1 MSLDVGRETL
11 AATGQDGETAFLSV
25 LREALD
31 RLMPMHLQLGATGH
45 ILHAG
50 PSLQK
55 LRPDAPLAGRRFL
68 EVFELKRPASLTRVS
83 DLACAEGG
91 RLKLALRDAPRTG
104 LVGLVAPVPA
114 FDTLIVNISF
124 GFNIIDAVQDNDLTS
139 ADFAAT
145 DLAVEML
152 YLVEAK
158 TAALREWKALNQRLQ
173 GAMTAAE
180 QQASSDMLTGLAN
193 RRAMEEVL
201 NRLITAQTPFGLM
214 NLDLDFFKSVNDTLG
229 HAAGDH
235 VLRRVADILK
245 AETRANDVI
254 VRAGGDEFVLIFVG
268 LSNPERLA
276 DLGRRIIAR
285 LEVPIPFEADTCHI
299 SGSIGLTVSDF
310 YTATDAELMMQHAD
324 MALYASKRNGRGQVT
339 VYSEDLPGIG
349 ESAPGD

>member
-1 MSLDVGRETL
+1 
-11 AATGQDGETAFLSV
+11 
-25 LREALD
+25 
-31 RLMPMHLQLGATGH
+31 MHLQLRHSGH
-45 ILHAG
+45 IAHAG

-55 LRPDAPLAGRRFL
+55 LRPGTELRGRRFL
-68 EVFELKRPASLTRVS
+68 EIFELKRPNNLTRVS
-83 DLACAEGG
+83 DLSRVEGG
-91 RLKLALRDAPRTG
+91 RLKLAFRDAPRTG
-104 LVGLVAPVPA
+104 LVGLVAPITGVEG
-114 FDTLIVNISF
+114 LIVNLSF
-124 GFNIIDAVQDNDLTS
+124 GFNIIDAVQDHDLTG

-193 RRAMEEVL
+193 RRVMDEVL
-201 NRLITAQTPFGLM
+201 ERLTLGRTPFGLM
-214 NLDLDFFKSVNDTLG
+214 NLDLDFFKSVNDTRG

-235 VLRRVADILK
+235 VLRCVADILRDQ
-245 AETRANDVI
+245 TRSNDVI

-268 LSNPERLA
+268 LSDPKRLA

-285 LEVPIPFEADTCHI
+285 LEEPIPFEGDMCRI

-310 YTATDAELMMQHAD
+310 YAATDPEEMMQHAD
-324 MALYASKRNGRGQVT
+324 IALYTSKRNGRGQVT
-339 VYSEDLPGIG
+339 VYSNELPGIG
-349 ESAPGD
+349 EAARPD

>member
-1 MSLDVGRETL
+1 MSGDIGRGAL
-11 AATGQDGETAFLSV
+11 VAADRGDAGVFRPI

-31 RLMPMHLQLGATGH
+31 RLMPMHMQLRNSGH
-45 ILHAG
+45 IVHAG

-55 LRPDAPLAGRRFL
+55 LRPGTPLAGRRFL
-68 EVFELKRPASLTRVS
+68 DVFDLKRPGGIMRVS
-83 DLACAEGG
+83 DLAGAEGG
-91 RLKLALRDAPRTG
+91 RLKMAFRDAPRTG
-104 LVGLVAPVPA
+104 LVGLVAPLPME
-114 FDTLIVNISF
+114 DGIIVNLSF
-124 GFNIIDAVQDNDLTS
+124 GFNVIEAVQDHDLTN

-201 NRLITAQTPFGLM
+201 ARLTSARTPFGLM

-235 VLRRVADILK
+235 VLRRVAEILRDQ
-245 AETRANDVI
+245 TRANDVI
-254 VRAGGDEFVLIFVG
+254 VRSGGDEFVLIFVG
-268 LSNPERLA
+268 LAKPDRLA

-285 LEVPIPFEADTCHI
+285 LEEPILFEGETCRI

-310 YTATDAELMMQHAD
+310 YRVTVAEEMMQHAD
-324 MALYASKRNGRGQVT
+324 IALYASKRNGRGRVT
-339 VYSEDLPGIG
+339 VYDPGLPGIG
-349 ESAPGD
+349 EGVSGD